1 MTLCRFATI
10 GLLSFAVI
18 AATAAAAAVA
28 GAGDAA
34 GAGSGGALPPGAPRL
49 MWIQGPSGQ
58 LRVEDGGSGGIPV
71 VFVHGLAGD
80 HSVWAAQ
87 LAHLRRSRR
96 AVALD
101 LHGMGESAPSAVG
114 DYSIGSFA
122 GDVAAVV
129 DGLHL
134 GRVVLV
140 GHSMGGHVIAAV
152 AAAHPAMVAGLLF
165 DDPAGDLSKVP
176 REEIEKQWLA
186 KMEPG
191 SYDAYVT
198 SWFGGMLSAATPQVR
213 EQVMAGL
220 KRTPRAVVAAAARAV
235 AFNEPI
241 PAIAGFPGPML
252 TIVTPENEVP
262 VSLHKLA
269 PGLPAKV
276 IAGTSHWI
284 MMDKPDEFDAAM
296 DGFLAGVK

>member
-1 MTLCRFATI
+1 
-10 GLLSFAVI
+10 
-18 AATAAAAAVA
+18 
-28 GAGDAA
+28 
-34 GAGSGGALPPGAPRL
+34 
-49 MWIQGPSGQ
+49 
-58 LRVEDGGSGGIPV
+58 VEDGGSGGVPV

-80 HSVWAAQ
+80 RAVWAAQ
-87 LAHLRRSRR
+87 LAHLRGSRR

-101 LHGMGESAPSAVG
+101 LHGMGESAPSAAA

-129 DGLHL
+129 EGLRL

-165 DDPAGDLSKVP
+165 DDPAGDLSRFP
-176 REEIEKQWLA
+176 RKEIEEQWLA

-191 SYDAYVT
+191 TYDAFMA
-198 SWFGGMLSAATPQVR
+198 SWFGGMLSAASPQVR
-213 EQVMAGL
+213 EQVMASV
-220 KRTPRAVVAAAARAV
+220 KRTPRAVVAATARGIAS
-235 AFNEPI
+235 NEPI

-252 TIVTPENEVP
+252 TIVTPENETPGSLQKLVP
-262 VSLHKLA
+262 R
-269 PGLPAKV
+269 LPVKV

-284 MMDKPDEFDAAM
+284 MMDKPDEFNAAM

>member
-1 MTLCRFATI
+1 MSDCTFATI
-10 GLLSFAVI
+10 RLLALAVI
-18 AATAAAAAVA
+18 AVTAAAAAVA
-28 GAGDAA
+28 VAGEAPA
-34 GAGSGGALPPGAPRL
+34 AGSGGARPSSAPRL
-49 MWIQGPSGQ
+49 MWIQGPSGR
-58 LRVEDGGSGGIPV
+58 LRVEDGGSGGVPV

-80 HSVWAAQ
+80 RSVWAAQ
-87 LAHLRRSRR
+87 IAHLRLSRR

-122 GDVAAVV
+122 GDVTAVV
-129 DGLHL
+129 EELRL

-186 KMEPG
+186 KLKPG
-191 SYDAYVT
+191 RYDAYVT

-213 EQVMAGL
+213 EQVMASL

-235 AFNEPI
+235 AFNEPV

-252 TIVTPENEVP
+252 TIVTPQNEVP
-262 VSLHKLA
+262 ASLHKLV

-284 MMDKPDEFDAAM
+284 MMDKPDEFNAAM

>member
-1 MTLCRFATI
+1 MSDCTSATI
-10 GLLSFAVI
+10 RFLAVAVI
-18 AATAAAAAVA
+18 AVTAAAAAVA
-28 GAGDAA
+28 GEAPAA
-34 GAGSGGALPPGAPRL
+34 ASGGARPPGVSRL
-49 MWIQGPSGQ
+49 MWIEGPSGR
-58 LRVEDGGSGGIPV
+58 LRVEDGGSGGVPV
-71 VFVHGLAGD
+71 VFVHGLAGNR
-80 HSVWAAQ
+80 SVWAAQ
-87 LAHLRRSRR
+87 LAHLRPSRR

-101 LHGMGESAPSAVG
+101 LHGMGESAPSAAG
-114 DYSIGSFA
+114 EYSIGSFA

-129 DGLHL
+129 EELRL

-165 DDPAGDLSKVP
+165 DDPAGDLSKVS

-235 AFNEPI
+235 AFNDPI

-252 TIVTPENEVP
+252 TIVTPANEVP
-262 VSLHKLA
+262 VSLHKLVT
-269 PGLPAKV
+269 GLPAKV